1 MITLKTWRL
10 LLAPWRE
17 EDAEALYALASDPEI
32 GPMCGWEPH
41 GSVEESREVIR
52 DVFSAPEVC
61 AILSRESGA
70 LLGAVGLQPSSE
82 IFPELSATEQREMG
96 YWLGRPYWGHGV
108 MTEAATELLRFG
120 FETLGLE
127 AVWCSHYD
135 WNSRSRRVIEKCGFS
150 YVFTERLS
158 DQFVADRP
166 TRFYVLL
173 RETWEKGGVA
183 CG

>member
-1 MITLKTWRL
+1 MITLKTRRL

-70 LLGAVGLQPSSE
+70 LLGAVGFQPSSE

-108 MTEAATELLRFG
+108 MTEAALRF
-120 FETLGLE
+120 
-127 AVWCSHYD
+127 
-135 WNSRSRRVIEKCGFS
+135 
-150 YVFTERLS
+150 
-158 DQFVADRP
+158 
-166 TRFYVLL
+166 
-173 RETWEKGGVA
+173 
-183 CG
+183 